1 MAVLSHLAKQKTS
14 FLTAEQKINDSAGEY
29 GLHGMLT
36 PYLLYNT
43 SRQPTIGLP
52 AYSGLR
58 IESHYNLLYFSSY
71 FLPDPPQEVQRPSE
85 QLGQICFLPM
95 PKELS

>member
-14 FLTAEQKINDSAGEY
+14 FLTAEPKINDSAGEY

-36 PYLLYNT
+36 PYLLLYNT

-52 AYSGLR
+52 VYSGLR
-58 IESHYNLLYFSSY
+58 IESHYLSSIFLELFSS
-71 FLPDPPQEVQRPSE
+71 
-85 QLGQICFLPM
+85 
-95 PKELS
+95 

>member
-1 MAVLSHLAKQKTS
+1 MGRAIFVSSVKMAVLSHLAKQKTS

-52 AYSGLR
+52 VYSGLR
-58 IESHYNLLYFSSY
+58 IEFHYQSSIFLELFSS
-71 FLPDPPQEVQRPSE
+71 
-85 QLGQICFLPM
+85 
-95 PKELS
+95 